1 MKRSRMTWAVVAAV
15 ALLFVFYSFQ
25 AIGSQKT
32 KAKTNGPVATVRGGA
47 LGNSIQVLGELDEPL
62 GMLLTLRG
70 NMLAEETH
78 RKGVSADE
86 TFIVH
91 QVGDRTLSEPIEID
105 LGYRWHGK
113 DEPVAPGTRLEL
125 IGYERG
131 GFAGI
136 APAENQWR
144 NDARN
149 KKPVGPPQ
157 SKGWHFEI
165 SFVVLQFDEL
175 PAGE

>member
-1 MKRSRMTWAVVAAV
+1 MKRLQITWAVVAAV
-15 ALLFVFYSFQ
+15 ALLFGFYSFQ

-32 KAKTNGPVATVRGGA
+32 KAKTKAPIATVRGGA
-47 LGNSIQVLGELDEPL
+47 LGNSIQVHGRLDEPL
-62 GMLLTLRG
+62 GSLLTIRG
-70 NMLAEETH
+70 NMI
-78 RKGVSADE
+78 DE
-86 TFIVH
+86 HQSKPKLENMFEVR
-91 QVGDRTLSEPIEID
+91 QVGEREL
-105 LGYRWHGK
+105 
-113 DEPVAPGTRLEL
+113 DEPVVIELESRWRKENPIASGTRLEL

-131 GFAGI
+131 GFAGL

-149 KKPVGPPQ
+149 KRPGGPPQ

-165 SFVVLQFDEL
+165 SFSVLQFDEL